1 MTIADRGRTLLR
13 SGPVPAKAFSS
24 ALHDE
29 RVAAILGTALGV
41 SFTICFATGLISHL
55 LQHPQSWFSWPS
67 RPANLYRVTQ
77 GVHVVT
83 GIATIPLLLA
93 KLWAVYP
100 KFWAWPPFKS
110 VTQAFERISL
120 LPLVGGSLF
129 LLFTGVLNIAYW
141 YSPMPFSFPA
151 AHYWTAWLT
160 IGALLVHI
168 GAKATITR
176 QVLFNRAPP
185 PPPEAPKE
193 GALTRR
199 GLIGAAAA
207 GSATLVVVVAGQ
219 TLRPLNPL
227 AVLAPRRPD
236 VGPQGLPVN
245 RSAREADVRLAALD
259 PGYRLTLD
267 GRGLDA
273 ARSWSLDELRSMS
286 QRRAGLPIA
295 CVEGWSAA
303 GEWEGVALGRLLIDA
318 GVRDRPVRVHSLEKQ
333 GAWRTSIVDVN
344 HAYDPDTLL
353 ALRLNG
359 EPLHVDHGYPARL
372 IAPNRPG
379 VLQTKWVTRVEVL

>member
-1 MTIADRGRTLLR
+1 MTLKRPSFT
-13 SGPVPAKAFSS
+13 SP
-24 ALHDE
+24 LHDQ

-67 RPANLYRVTQ
+67 RPVNLYRITQ

-83 GIATIPLLLA
+83 GIASIPLLLA
-93 KLWAVYP
+93 KLWTVYP
-100 KFWAWPPFKS
+100 KFWAWPPFTS
-110 VTQAFERISL
+110 AVHLVERLSL

-141 YSPMPFSFPA
+141 YAPMPFSFPA
-151 AHYWTAWLT
+151 AHYWAAWLT
-160 IGALLVHI
+160 IGALLVHV

-176 QVLFNRAPP
+176 QVLFTRDP
-185 PPPEAPKE
+185 PPPESPKE
-193 GALTRR
+193 GSLTRR

-207 GSATLVVVVAGQ
+207 GSATLVVAVAGQ
-219 TLRPLNPL
+219 SLRPLNPL
-227 AVLAPRRPD
+227 ALLAPRRPD

-245 RSAREADVRLAALD
+245 RSAREADVRVAALD

-267 GRGLDA
+267 GGGTGA
-273 ARSWSLDELRSMS
+273 PRSWSLDDLAALP

-295 CVEGWSAA
+295 CVEGWSSA
-303 GEWEGVALGRLLIDA
+303 GEWEGVSLRRLLQEA
-318 GVRDRPVRVHSLEKQ
+318 GVRDRPVRVHSLERQ
-333 GAWRTSIVDVN
+333 GTWRTSVVDVN

-359 EPLHVDHGYPARL
+359 EVLHVDHGYPARL
-372 IAPNRPG
+372 VAPNRPG

>member
-1 MTIADRGRTLLR
+1 MSLPRPKFT
-13 SGPVPAKAFSS
+13 S

-41 SFTICFATGLISHL
+41 SFTICFLTGLVSHL
-55 LQHPQSWFSWPS
+55 LQHPQSWFSWPA
-67 RPANLYRVTQ
+67 RPVNLYRVTQ
-77 GVHVVT
+77 GLHVVT
-83 GIATIPLLLA
+83 GIASIPLLLA

-110 VTQAFERISL
+110 VVQAAERLSL

-141 YSPMPFSFPA
+141 YSPMRFSFPA
-151 AHYWTAWLT
+151 AHYWAAWLT

-168 GAKATITR
+168 GAKATTTR
-176 QVLFNRAPP
+176 EVLFTRKPA
-185 PPPEAPKE
+185 PPEAPKE

-245 RSAREADVRLAALD
+245 RSAREADVRAAALD
-259 PGYRLTLD
+259 PAYRLTLD
-267 GRGLDA
+267 GHGIGTPQ
-273 ARSWSLDELRSMS
+273 SWSLDQLAAMS

-295 CVEGWSAA
+295 CVEGWSASA
-303 GEWEGVALGRLLIDA
+303 EWEGVPLGRLLNEA
-318 GVRDRPVRVHSLEKQ
+318 GIRGRPVRVHSLERQ
-333 GAWRTSIVDVN
+333 GTYKTSIVDAN

-359 EPLHVDHGYPARL
+359 EVLHVDHGYPARL